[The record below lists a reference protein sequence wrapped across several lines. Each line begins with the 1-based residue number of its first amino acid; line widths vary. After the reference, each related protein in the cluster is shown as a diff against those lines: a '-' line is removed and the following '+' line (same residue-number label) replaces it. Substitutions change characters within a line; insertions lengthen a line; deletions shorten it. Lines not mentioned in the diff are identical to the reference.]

1 MVKYDKIKDGLGIE
15 ESKEDISINMD
26 KILEIRRNSEHTGKY
41 ERYYEHAW
49 RIMSDAQKIEVDK
62 ERFEIEKEYRSEA
75 SKINGLF
82 VNLRERELRYLR
94 RVYEDDSRCG
104 TSIRVRIKEYMLNN
118 PQLDMIADYDV
129 DFYTADND
137 ISTKYEGI
145 TVSLSFISTYKIPD
159 MISWFKGNKQLA
171 LQFINE
177 IILND
182 RRANKKY
189 VDLSRL
195 RLDKVTP
202 LPDSRLM
209 VNLKFK

>member
-1 MVKYDKIKDGLGIE
+1 MVKYDKIKDGLGSGIE
-15 ESKEDISINMD
+15 ESKEDTSINMN
-26 KILEIRRNSEHTGKY
+26 KILEIRRNMEHTGKY

-75 SKINGLF
+75 SKINSLL
-82 VNLRERELRYLR
+82 VNL
-94 RVYEDDSRCG
+94 G
-104 TSIRVRIKEYMLNN
+104 
-118 PQLDMIADYDV
+118 DYDV